1 MLVNSLQTACS
12 TKNFKIFNHKTKNF
26 IYLTKSFTKI
36 NPDKTKDSREI
47 ALHKD
52 VPSEIDSKKYSLKGR
67 LRKKYKTK
75 KSQTRVSKLHTIL
88 SIQTQTLSISA
99 YHFFVKAH
107 EIFAQFRI
115 KSGDFLRY
123 SQWIFGIGFFQLFQI
138 SQVQFADIN

>member
-36 NPDKTKDSREI
+36 SPNKTKDSRQI

-52 VPSEIDSKKYSLKGR
+52 VPREIDSKKYSLESR

-75 KSQTRVSKLHTIL
+75 KSKPRLSKLHTNL
-88 SIQTQTLSISA
+88 SIQTQTPSISA

-115 KSGDFLRY
+115 KSGNFLHY
-123 SQWIFGIGFFQLFQI
+123 SQGIFGI
-138 SQVQFADIN
+138 V